1 MPRDANH
8 GESNS
13 NTLVFSLLSKTG
25 GDKCQWTCK
34 RITKWHTIVRV
45 VSCMDF
51 MLTQYFKCYQ
61 YDFFPL
67 SISGSWSIPS
77 SSGKTSGVSYCLE
90 GKLPQPVLR
99 GGMCLTR
106 TYMQSGSL
114 FLVQQLSFRTW
125 PGSTSNSA
133 GLRAPLLKI
142 FLLLV
147 TGSVTDLLPILNMW
161 SGEDAV
167 RRHKFKYMLHRV
179 TKMVPCSSLLC
190 WYVWQQW
197 PKTKMS
203 SNFN

>member
-1 MPRDANH
+1 MYGFYAY
-8 GESNS
+8 
-13 NTLVFSLLSKTG
+13 TVLQV
-25 GDKCQWTCK
+25 
-34 RITKWHTIVRV
+34 
-45 VSCMDF
+45 
-51 MLTQYFKCYQ
+51 
-61 YDFFPL
+61 L
-67 SISGSWSIPS
+67 SIWFSPLPISDSWSIPS

-106 TYMQSGSL
+106 TYMQSGSP
-114 FLVQQLSFRTW
+114 FLVQQLSFQTW

-167 RRHKFKYMLHRV
+167 RRRKFKHMLHRV

-197 PKTKMS
+197 PRPRWVQILISRNSASQLEGNSS
-203 SNFN
+203 SNIFDFTRY

>member
-1 MPRDANH
+1 M
-8 GESNS
+8 G
-13 NTLVFSLLSKTG
+13 
-25 GDKCQWTCK
+25 
-34 RITKWHTIVRV
+34 
-45 VSCMDF
+45 F

-67 SISGSWSIPS
+67 PNSGSWSIPS
-77 SSGKTSGVSYCLE
+77 SSGKTSGISYCLE
-90 GKLPQPVLR
+90 GKLPQPMLR

-114 FLVQQLSFRTW
+114 FLVQQLSFWTW

-133 GLRAPLLKI
+133 GLRVPLLKI

-167 RRHKFKYMLHRV
+167 RRHTNSSTCSTGWARWSPAP
-179 TKMVPCSSLLC
+179 PCFAGMCDSSDPRP
-190 WYVWQQW
+190 QW
-197 PKTKMS
+197 VQILIS
-203 SNFN
+203 RNSASQLEWNFTRY